1 MTNESNNTGFHIE
14 GWKDIRTWDVHNGHC
29 GIGHRC
35 YSLIPIIYDDALSLY
50 ENVCK
55 AFQYISDL
63 NNNLEALKA
72 YLAALKE
79 QIMEWIKEGVA
90 DELAKQ
96 LPPLLE
102 EINQKIDDLNTTLTN
117 EFHTDLENLR
127 AELDAKLNT
136 TNENVLKNTQSIINL
151 ETNITTITNTLT
163 EIERQLQE
171 ISGDTA
177 GIEADIE
184 ALKTAI
190 ANINTEITSIKTD
203 VSENIAN
210 IDSLLVAVGSI
221 NDSIGTINGQISGI
235 NTSISSVT
243 ARLDALENA
252 NYLTESAAISMFN
265 SRIAFRIRLLKSTT
279 FIADRTEENFIE
291 KTDLKNAF
299 GITFAITANPGS
311 EPQVTLGQIYPLP
324 QQTVSNLD
332 NFYDT
337 IFSRR
342 GGGGGSL
349 APLDYYQAIF
359 SLHDNDTGYDLTTHK
374 VWQVGADGSGTAY
387 TNVTARQNPTLVYI
401 TAYAVYPVIV

>member
-1 MTNESNNTGFHIE
+1 MTNESNNTGFQIE

-79 QIMEWIKEGVA
+79 QVMEWIKEGVA

-117 EFHTDLENLR
+117 EFHTGLENLR
-127 AELDAKLNT
+127 AELEAKLNT
-136 TNENVLKNTQSIINL
+136 TNENVIKNTQSIINL

-190 ANINTEITSIKTD
+190 TNINTEITSIKTD

-235 NTSISSVT
+235 NTSISGLNTRVT
-243 ARLDALENA
+243 ALENA
-252 NYLTESAAISMFN
+252 DYMTEYDVGLLIK
-265 SRIAFRIRLLKSTT
+265 SRLYFY
-279 FIADRTEENFIE
+279 
-291 KTDLKNAF
+291 DL
-299 GITFAITANPGS
+299 
-311 EPQVTLGQIYPLP
+311 QVLSDQIYSAGGTRFIPLLRP
-324 QQTVSNLD
+324 DQQKNNDGIWFRLVETATQLYSDSPIYPFPMLEGKNTYNVIFPLDSSSGILAQRICCFELFRNSSYD
-332 NFYDT
+332 NFQIRYGQLWFMS
-337 IFSRR
+337 I
-342 GGGGGSL
+342 
-349 APLDYYQAIF
+349 P
-359 SLHDNDTGYDLTTHK
+359 
-374 VWQVGADGSGTAY
+374 SGTTPQYSKPAIDGY
-387 TNVTARQNPTLVYI
+387 ELEIYLRTPSIAPKT
-401 TAYAVYPVIV
+401 